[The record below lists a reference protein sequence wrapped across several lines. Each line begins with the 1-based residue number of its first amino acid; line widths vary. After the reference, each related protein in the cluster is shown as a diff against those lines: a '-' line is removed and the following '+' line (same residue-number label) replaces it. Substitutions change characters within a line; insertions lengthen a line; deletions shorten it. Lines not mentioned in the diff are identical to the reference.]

1 MGEIPQDEMRNH
13 SWKEHQRGTPRDS
26 TIKQTD
32 THNILDESP
41 EHHVER
47 KKKKKKKSISK
58 DFMLYVLTWQNS
70 RNGEDMRVGASS

>member
-1 MGEIPQDEMRNH
+1 MCFLTLKAEMAEIPQDEMRNH

-47 KKKKKKKSISK
+47 KKKKKKVHLERFHAIC
-58 DFMLYVLTWQNS
+58 F
-70 RNGEDMRVGASS
+70 DMTKF